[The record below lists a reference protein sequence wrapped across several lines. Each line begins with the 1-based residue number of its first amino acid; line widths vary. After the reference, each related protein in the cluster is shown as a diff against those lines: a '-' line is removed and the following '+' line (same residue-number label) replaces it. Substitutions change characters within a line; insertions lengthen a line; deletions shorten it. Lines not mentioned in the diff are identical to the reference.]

1 MVLRKIMV
9 IRDGIA
15 QIGSRARD
23 DKCQRSCGVCI
34 DRDRVTGRSR
44 HATAFRV
51 DGRRMLDSPRI
62 HGWRRTPDTKPW
74 VVSIPGDVDS
84 LGRAPLDAILAIL
97 YPDTVRKPSGPQIGF
112 DGPLKTQ
119 RSRAIRRVLQKILD
133 DETGPAIRTEL
144 KAFD

>member
-1 MVLRKIMV
+1 MVLRQIV
-9 IRDGIA
+9 VVRDGIV
-15 QIGSRARD
+15 QIGSRSRD
-23 DKCQRSCGVCI
+23 DKCQRCRGVCI
-34 DRDRVTGRSR
+34 DRDRVTGRHT

-51 DGRRMLDSPRI
+51 DGRRMLDPSRI

-97 YPDTVRKPSGPQIGF
+97 YPDTVRIPSVPQIGF

-119 RSRAIRRVLQKILD
+119 RSRAI
-133 DETGPAIRTEL
+133 
-144 KAFD
+144 